1 MTGKTEILD
10 LRTAAERLGE
20 VIEQN
25 YRQWGPFTG
34 LDHAA
39 MERLFMSDVHA
50 PRDQLPFTLIA
61 IVNQKYSGVVSLR
74 TISMGALTHPE
85 EYLPNVGPWLSNMWV
100 AEDCRGRGLATKLAV
115 RLETNALALGISRI
129 YSSTLMADSLYHKMG
144 YANICTRAHGFEQL
158 HIIYKDLVR
167 AGAA

>member
-1 MTGKTEILD
+1 MEILD
-10 LRTAAERLGE
+10 LRSAPERLND
-20 VIEQN
+20 VIDQN

-34 LDHAA
+34 LDRSS
-39 MERLFMSDVHA
+39 MESLFTSDINA

-100 AEDCRGRGLATKLAV
+100 AEDCRGRGLATRLAV
-115 RLETNALALGISRI
+115 RLETNALARGISRI
-129 YSSTLMADSLYHKMG
+129 YSSTLVADSLYHKLG
-144 YANICTRAHGFEQL
+144 FTNICTRIHGPQEL
-158 HIIYKDLVR
+158 HIICKDLVP
-167 AGAA
+167 AGIS